1 MVCLVFEPGT
11 AGWWARTKP
20 LSYDGPLLPPSVISW
35 LVLDCFLSTIEAHQN
50 CSIRKIIM
58 NSKISFQVRRA
69 ATFHCRGAVAGSSPA
84 GTAERGG
91 TRETKEE
98 RTRRSKEEKKKTFH
112 VRLSEGHKAFHG
124 AAEGA
129 RGGRGGEIYCR

>member
-50 CSIRKIIM
+50 CSIRKLIM

-84 GTAERGG
+84 NVTPSRSRATTSR
-91 TRETKEE
+91 TKASAS
-98 RTRRSKEEKKKTFH
+98 TRRGTSTSSKTSKYTI
-112 VRLSEGHKAFHG
+112 S
-124 AAEGA
+124 
-129 RGGRGGEIYCR
+129 